1 MTERLVVIGADA
13 AGLAAA
19 SQARR
24 RRGPDDLAIT
34 VFERSGWMSY
44 SACGLPYHVSGD
56 VAEIDSLLARSPEQ
70 FARDAIDVRLHHTV
84 TGIDIEARTVT
95 AVRNDGSVH
104 VEPWDQLVIATGA
117 DARLP
122 DVPGVGLAG
131 VHHLR
136 TPDDALAVAEAAADA
151 TSAVVVGGGFI
162 GVEATEALVNRGLD
176 VTLVHRHDRPL
187 DRLLSPGMAQSVIDE
202 LKRAGVDLRLGA
214 HVDEVI
220 ERGGRAAGVV
230 VDGERVDADLT
241 LVAAGARP
249 AVGFATG
256 IPLGPTGAIA
266 VDDRQRTGI
275 PGVWAAGDC
284 AEALHRVS
292 GTPYNSQLATVA
304 VKQGRVAGINIGGG
318 DARFPG
324 GLRTVV
330 TRVFTR
336 EVAATGLDLDQA
348 TAAGIAATEGRVQ
361 ATTITGYMPGAE
373 DLLLSVTADADGIVI
388 GGRIVGGP
396 GSGKRIDTIAMAVWT
411 RMHAAELAM
420 VDLAY
425 APPVATTWDPVHIA
439 ARRAVGEG

>member
-1 MTERLVVIGADA
+1 MR
-13 AGLAAA
+13 
-19 SQARR
+19 
-24 RRGPDDLAIT
+24 
-34 VFERSGWMSY
+34 
-44 SACGLPYHVSGD
+44 
-56 VAEIDSLLARSPEQ
+56 
-70 FARDAIDVRLHHTV
+70 
-84 TGIDIEARTVT
+84 
-95 AVRNDGSVH
+95 
-104 VEPWDQLVIATGA
+104 
-117 DARLP
+117 
-122 DVPGVGLAG
+122 
-131 VHHLR
+131 
-136 TPDDALAVAEAAADA
+136 
-151 TSAVVVGGGFI
+151 
-162 GVEATEALVNRGLD
+162 
-176 VTLVHRHDRPL
+176 
-187 DRLLSPGMAQSVIDE
+187 
-202 LKRAGVDLRLGA
+202 
-214 HVDEVI
+214 
-220 ERGGRAAGVV
+220 
-230 VDGERVDADLT
+230 
-241 LVAAGARP
+241 
-249 AVGFATG
+249 
-256 IPLGPTGAIA
+256 
-266 VDDRQRTGI
+266 
-275 PGVWAAGDC
+275 AAGDC